1 MQKTFQ
7 LYPSPLWLGAV
18 YDNSLKQVDT
28 FAAEAA
34 VKFGQPVM
42 LGTLT
47 DATIVNAAPVHGI
60 PAITSVKPSDGV
72 NFIGIALRSDI
83 TPVGSTLAANNTVD
97 YTTLITRTDDTYAI
111 GSPLR
116 VMRVGRICVNVDTVT
131 AASTNVYYSGVSNTI
146 IVNTTAPAS
155 SILIGTA
162 LWTVTTTGL
171 CVIQVNKLI

>member
-18 YDNSLKQVDT
+18 YDDSLNQVDT

-34 VKFGQPVM
+34 IKFGQPVM

-47 DATIVNAAPVHGI
+47 DSTIINAAPVRGI
-60 PAITSVKPSDGV
+60 PIITSVKPSDGTS
-72 NFIGIALRSDI
+72 FIGIALRSDI
-83 TPVGSTLAANNTVD
+83 TPVGSTLAANNTAD
-97 YTTLITRTDDTYAI
+97 YTTLITRTDDTYTI

-131 AASTNVYYSGVSNTI
+131 ASSNQVYYKNDGTI
-146 IVNTTAPAS
+146 VVNNSAPAS
-155 SILIGTA
+155 SVLIGTA
-162 LWTVTTTGL
+162 LWTVTTVGL